1 MTVRVRVRVKVKV
14 RVKVR
19 VKVSA
24 ITSQRHSMKMPGLAQ
39 CGQQPVRFAWSC
51 IVCTCRVRS
60 EEPQL

>member
-1 MTVRVRVRVKVKV
+1 MRIRVRVRVKVEV

-51 IVCTCRVRS
+51 IVCTCR
-60 EEPQL
+60 